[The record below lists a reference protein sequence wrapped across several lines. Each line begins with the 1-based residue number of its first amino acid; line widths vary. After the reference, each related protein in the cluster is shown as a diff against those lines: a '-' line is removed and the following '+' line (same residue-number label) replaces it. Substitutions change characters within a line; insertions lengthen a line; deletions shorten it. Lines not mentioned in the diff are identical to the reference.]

1 MTYREAVRDFNSTI
15 IPIISLLY
23 EVDNVPD
30 IPVRQDWWQRHVAL
44 LERGAHLHRL
54 VRGVALSGDNIK

>member
-1 MTYREAVRDFNSTI
+1 MTYREAARDFNSTI

-44 LERGAHLHRL
+44 LEREGRIFIDSCEEWPFPATT
-54 VRGVALSGDNIK
+54 